1 MERGEIMDFEFTR
14 DKILEAQSFDIL
26 DDREVEAMI
35 EKIELW
41 LKSENLGYKESLF
54 GEGVNSMLKKYIRQ
68 KIKRNSAKS
77 S

>member
-14 DKILEAQSFDIL
+14 DKILEAQSLDIS

-41 LKSENLGYKESLF
+41 LKSENLDYKESLF
-54 GEGVNSMLKKYIRQ
+54 LEGFNSMLKKYIMQ

-77 S
+77 I

>member
-1 MERGEIMDFEFTR
+1 MDFEFTS
-14 DKILEAQSFDIL
+14 DKILEAQSLDIS
-26 DDREVEAMI
+26 DDIEVEAMI

-41 LKSENLGYKESLF
+41 LKSENLDYKESLF
-54 GEGVNSMLKKYIRQ
+54 LEGFNSMLKKYIMQ